1 MKKSIIKSI
10 ALGIGGLLSLSFLF
24 GIGSNNQSINNKED
38 NDTALLTTSVK
49 KQQLINRDNINTEG
63 TPLPS
68 SGGTLASG
76 TYYLDDNMTL
86 SNYIT
91 VAAGN
96 NIIINLNGFSLSA
109 KPDSN
114 QNIAYVKGGTLTING
129 KNDASGDMGTLCNG
143 KGYYDGSYTRG
154 GAIAVYADGTNMG
167 NATVNECNITNN
179 QSNFAG
185 VIFISKGCTA
195 TFNNCNISNSV
206 TDNPWGYRGV
216 IYAEDVNATVNING
230 GEIYN
235 NSAGVLLWDNAA
247 ENKSSRGN
255 LNGVYIHDNQQ
266 YGVAIGGNDNGS
278 PALTISGD
286 TIIKDNSTSTT
297 SGARANLRIS
307 GTNQAKFAITSE
319 LGDNASIGI
328 TMSGTQGVFTA
339 SADTSLNDVGKFFSD
354 DTNYAVA
361 KNSDG
366 QLYLSN
372 AVATVTSGATVT
384 EYATFSD
391 AVSAWQSA
399 SNGANL
405 TLLKDATTGS
415 TISVSGTKTF
425 DLNGCGINANGSSI
439 SIFTV
444 AAGGDLTLNDSGS
457 TTHYYTLAN
466 VESNGAAFAT
476 ICDEATYE
484 AAAVDA
490 RGTFTGG
497 YLTGANPGAQTGTYP
512 GGGIYILENGVA
524 TMNGGTIIGNIAS
537 NCAGGVGSYGK
548 FIMNG
553 GNVIYNRSRRGA
565 VLAATG
571 EITIN
576 GGNISYNTGRG
587 TTDCGTC
594 GAIITYPGCTSFIVN
609 GGYFTNNFAKYA
621 GFGSNT
627 PTISISGNPV
637 IKDNIGCGANGTDT
651 TEINALL
658 NRRSGLNVYF
668 DIVGELTEG
677 AEIGVTIEN
686 TSTGVITN
694 SSDISYNDVSK
705 FFSDANYAVA
715 KNSDGQLY
723 LTNAVATVT
732 SGGTVSEYS
741 DFSEAVSAWKSASTG
756 ATLTL
761 LKDVKTSSSIVIDD
775 DSTRTFDL
783 NGNGILMTDSNR
795 VFNLGGSSNIT
806 VSDSKPNHSHKIQL
820 DNYRGVAV
828 DDDCTTTT
836 PVNNGTG
843 IADINGGYVAGGYDG
858 TRGGAFY
865 VSGGTLTLNGGT
877 VIGNRCDQNGC
888 AGGGIYVG
896 SNGYFTMNGGS
907 IKYNYSGNSGA
918 GIAAIN
924 STIEINGGVISFN
937 TNNWSGGGAMSLSN
951 SSSLKLYGGVIE
963 NNVSRHA
970 EGAISFKSDNQYLS
984 IKGSPIVRNNTSINT
999 GYGVN
1004 LLLNHGV
1011 VAKIE
1016 GPLTEEADIHL
1027 CCNGNNPSVITD
1039 GWSTYMEGK
1048 DPNDYFSSD
1057 NPNYSVYLK
1066 DGEAWSLKPCTVT
1079 FDANGVGTAPD
1090 PISVGESLLI
1100 NKPTDPTV
1108 EGYVFIGWFKEEDCL
1123 NAWDFAT
1130 DTVTSNTILYAKW
1143 FDEAT
1148 ANVVKLINDIGD
1160 LTYAGGVNDSLDDII
1175 AAKVAYD
1182 ALTPSQQAVVN
1193 KENKDVLDHDILT
1206 YRHVDNVAD
1215 LIKEIP
1221 AASDSQEYYNA
1232 VEAAL
1237 AAYKA
1242 LTDEEKDILNAALDF
1257 QYKKT
1262 LDDNIAT
1269 KEVIELIQEIG
1280 EVTYNGGQ
1288 DDSKDDINAALD
1300 AYNNLTDDQKEIV
1313 DNANKDA
1320 LDEAKETYDNV
1331 DEAVNLINSI
1341 GDINHGG
1348 ESDSKEAIDAAKTA
1362 YDSLTPEEK
1371 ALVAS
1376 YNNSEKTLE
1385 DAEEVYDVLVKI
1397 DDIGEGADDEKINA
1411 AREAYD
1417 ALTPEQKDKVS
1428 DEYFQKLT
1436 SAENRSRDAKKQANI
1451 LFIVF
1456 LILLILLIVSGL
1468 IVLFVLLKRRK
1479 DENSSNN
1486 KQVKVASVTGLL
1498 PFVILVSYFR
1508 STKFIIIYILAAVAI
1523 LIWLTNLIL
1532 FVSKKR
1538 QKEAKVEAKSE
1549 AVIST
1554 VPQGKQTE
1562 LINED
1567 EEEVETITDEKGNIF
1582 QIRFIKSFTAKLIQS
1597 TDETKK
1603 YYEELKNEVLSYR
1616 KTNSRISW
1624 HYDAVNSGR
1633 NYVLKFA
1640 IRGKTLCVYLPLNA
1654 DDYVDSKYKVE
1665 KAESKRYEDV
1675 PCLYRIKNDRRL
1687 DYAKELIA
1695 VVANNLGLEKG
1706 EEHHEVY
1713 SNLPYEPNKPLVARG
1728 LIKEQ
1733 KIQVNKPATEPA
1745 ILETKTNS
1753 DGDEVEIVRDEKG
1766 NIFQIRFIKSFT
1778 AKLIQSPEETKKYY
1792 EELKNEVLSYKKTNS
1807 RVSWHYDAINSGRE
1821 YVLKF
1826 AIRGKTL
1833 CVYLP
1838 LDPEKVEEKYKVERS
1853 ESKKFEE
1860 VPCLYR
1866 IKNDRRCSYAK
1877 ELIAVVANNLGLEKG
1892 EEQHEVYSNLP
1903 YEENKPLIVRGL
1915 IKELK
1920 VKVNKPNDGPLVLE
1934 SKVNSEGDEVV
1945 LTKDS
1950 NGNLFEIR
1958 YIKSF
1963 TAKLSQSEAEV
1974 KDYYTIL
1981 KNYVLSYKGVHSRV
1995 SWHYDAINVGRD
2007 YILKFAIRGKTLC
2020 LYYALDTSKLD
2031 EKYKVE
2037 EAKGNRYIEVPCL
2050 YRIKND
2056 RRCEYAKEL
2065 IDLLMKEHELNQ
2077 GDIPNEDYHI
2087 KKESTKALLDKG
2099 LIKEVKS
2106 KIHDEKV
2113 IEHYESIT
2121 VSKADEVMSDEKA
2134 ESYIEE
2140 VKVNKHKEGSKEIIN
2155 IDTLSENYN
2164 NGDEVTLDS
2173 LIEKGLVPSK
2183 AGRIKVLARGEL
2195 DKKLHVVANDYSL
2208 QAIKMIVLVGGS
2220 VKKIK

>member
-1 MKKSIIKSI
+1 MKKSIVKSI

-24 GIGSNNQSINNKED
+24 GVGSNNQSINKED
-38 NDTALLTTSVK
+38 SDTALLATSVK
-49 KQQLINRDNINTEG
+49 KQQLINRDGVNTEG
-63 TPLPS
+63 TPLPTS
-68 SGGTLASG
+68 GTLSAG
-76 TYYLDDNMTL
+76 TYYLDSDST
-86 SNYIT
+86 IT
-91 VAAGN
+91 SIL
-96 NIIINLNGFSLSA
+96 NITSGDVIVNLNGHTLNGGGRDKGTF
-109 KPDSN
+109 
-114 QNIAYVKGGTLTING
+114 YVTGGTLTVNG
-129 KNDASGDMGTLCNG
+129 KDETTGQRGLINNAG
-143 KGYYDGSYTRG
+143 GYYPGSGYSYGGALYITKGEATFNDLDITNCQANWG
-154 GAIAVYADGTNMG
+154 GAIYMSNSAVTL
-167 NATVNECNITNN
+167 
-179 QSNFAG
+179 
-185 VIFISKGCTA
+185 
-195 TFNNCNISNSV
+195 NNCNLSGNKA
-206 TDNPWGYRGV
+206 TNGYGYPCA
-216 IYAEDVNATVNING
+216 IDVGDSSTAGTGLTVNG
-230 GEIYN
+230 GEMFSN
-235 NSAGVLLWDNAA
+235 DAGISLG
-247 ENKSSRGN
+247 NKAKATI
-255 LNGVYIHDNQQ
+255 NGAYIHDNERF
-266 YGVAIGGNDNGS
+266 GVRVEDSGATLN
-278 PALTISGD
+278 ISGD
-286 TIIKDNSTSTT
+286 TIIKNNSTSTT
-297 SGARANLRIS
+297 SGARANLRIN
-307 GTNQAKFAITSE
+307 GTNQAKIAITSA

-328 TMSGTQGVFTA
+328 TMTGTQGIFTA
-339 SADTSLNDVGKFFSD
+339 SADTSLNDFSKFFSD
-354 DTNYAVA
+354 DANYAVA

-366 QLYLSN
+366 QLYLTE

-391 AVSAWQSA
+391 AVSAWGSA

-405 TLLKDATTGS
+405 TLLKDSTTES
-415 TISVSGTKTF
+415 TISVSDTKTF

-439 SIFTV
+439 PIFTV
-444 AAGGDLTLNDSGS
+444 NAGGDFTLNDSGS

-476 ICDEATYE
+476 ICDEETYE
-484 AAAVDA
+484 AAAADA

-497 YLTGANPGAQTGTYP
+497 YLTGANPSAQTGIYP
-512 GGGIYILENGVA
+512 GGGIYILANGVA

-537 NCAGGVGSYGK
+537 NCAGGVGSYGT
-548 FIMNG
+548 FIMND
-553 GNVIYNRSRRGA
+553 GNIIYNRARRGA
-565 VLAATG
+565 VLASAG
-571 EITIN
+571 EMTIN
-576 GGNISYNTGRG
+576 GGHISYNTGRG
-587 TTDCGTC
+587 TQDCGTS
-594 GAIITYPGCTSFIVN
+594 GAVMIYGNCTSFIIT

-621 GFGSNT
+621 GFASNIE
-627 PTISISGNPV
+627 TISISGNPV
-637 IKDNIGCGANGTDT
+637 FKDNIGCGASGTDT
-651 TEINALL
+651 TEINAWLC
-658 NRRSGLNVYF
+658 RRSNLNVYF

-694 SSDISYNDVSK
+694 SSDISYNDESK
-705 FFSDANYAVA
+705 FFSDASYAVA

-732 SGGTVSEYS
+732 SGETVTEYNNF
-741 DFSEAVSAWKSASTG
+741 DDALAAWTDET
-756 ATLTL
+756 TLKL
-761 LKDVKTSSSIVIDD
+761 LKDVTMSDTINVNNNA
-775 DSTRTFDL
+775 TLDL
-783 NGNGILMTDSNR
+783 NGHGIKATGTDYSVLTINNGGKLIIIDSGDTTQYFTITDRYDGNGAGFATVCDKATYDAASE
-795 VFNLGGSSNIT
+795 NLRGTFQGGYITGGNIINTGFYQSKAGAITVMEGGELDFKAGTIIGNSGGSESPGG
-806 VSDSKPNHSHKIQL
+806 VSSF
-820 DNYRGVAV
+820 
-828 DDDCTTTT
+828 
-836 PVNNGTG
+836 GT
-843 IADINGGYVAGGYDG
+843 
-858 TRGGAFY
+858 F
-865 VSGGTLTLNGGT
+865 TLNGGNIIYNRGRRGSGVFLDKGT
-877 VIGNRCDQNGC
+877 FVMNSGSIEYNTGVGATEYGTSALHSYGNTKS
-888 AGGGIYVG
+888 I
-896 SNGYFTMNGGS
+896 SLKGGS
-907 IKYNYSGNSGA
+907 ISHNYAKYGGILTPINIFLSGDFVAANNIACGSSGTD
-918 GIAAIN
+918 AANRNIILSEGALISGCITGN
-924 STIEINGGVISFN
+924 TPIGISFLGSDTGVFTNNTDTSLNDPSKFVSDN
-937 TNNWSGGGAMSLSN
+937 TNYAI
-951 SSSLKLYGGVIE
+951 GV
-963 NNVSRHA
+963 
-970 EGAISFKSDNQYLS
+970 Y
-984 IKGSPIVRNNTSINT
+984 P
-999 GYGVN
+999 
-1004 LLLNHGV
+1004 
-1011 VAKIE
+1011 
-1016 GPLTEEADIHL
+1016 ADSTKAGQLFI
-1027 CCNGNNPSVITD
+1027 GNKV
-1039 GWSTYMEGK
+1039 
-1048 DPNDYFSSD
+1048 
-1057 NPNYSVYLK
+1057 
-1066 DGEAWSLKPCTVT
+1066 TVT
-1079 FDANGVGTAPD
+1079 YTTEYGTAPASD
-1090 PISVGESLLI
+1090 VVADGSIIYNE
-1100 NKPTDPTV
+1100 PTSPSQ
-1108 EGYVFIGWFKEEDCL
+1108 EGYVFIGWYKDEEFE

-1130 DTVTSNTILYAKW
+1130 DTVTSNTTLYAKW
-1143 FDEAT
+1143 YDEAT
-1148 ANVVKLINDIGD
+1148 ANVIKLINDIGD

-1175 AAKVAYD
+1175 TAKAAYD
-1182 ALTPSQQAVVN
+1182 ALTPSQQAIVN

-1221 AASDSQEYYNA
+1221 AASDSQEYYGA

-1242 LTDEEKDILNAALDF
+1242 LTDEEKNILNASLDF

-1262 LDDNIAT
+1262 LDDNIAA
-1269 KEVIELIQEIG
+1269 KEVIELIQDIG

-1300 AYNNLTDDQKEIV
+1300 AYNNLTDDQKASV
-1313 DNANKDA
+1313 NNANKDA

-1348 ESDSKEAIDAAKTA
+1348 ESDSKEAIDAAKDA
-1362 YDSLTPEEK
+1362 YESLTPEEK

-1397 DDIGEGADDEKINA
+1397 DDIGEGDDDEKIKE
-1411 AREAYD
+1411 ARDAYD
-1417 ALTPEQKDKVS
+1417 ALTPEQKDKVN
-1428 DEYFQKLT
+1428 DESFQKLIA
-1436 SAENRSRDAKKQANI
+1436 AENRSSDAKKQANI

-1456 LILLILLIVSGL
+1456 LILSILLIVSGL

-1479 DENSSNN
+1479 DENNSNN
-1486 KQVKVASVTGLL
+1486 KQVKVASISGLL
-1498 PFVILVSYFR
+1498 PLLILVSYFR
-1508 STKFIIIYILAAVAI
+1508 STKFIILYILIAVGI
-1523 LIWLTNLIL
+1523 LIWLANLIL

-1538 QKEAKVEAKSE
+1538 QKEVKVEAKPE
-1549 AVIST
+1549 TVISA
-1554 VPQGKQTE
+1554 VSQDKQTE
-1562 LINED
+1562 IINED
-1567 EEEVETITDEKGNIF
+1567 EEEVETITDEKGNVF

-1597 TDETKK
+1597 PDETKK
-1603 YYEELKNEVLSYR
+1603 YYEELKNEVLSYK

-1633 NYVLKFA
+1633 NYVLKFV

-1654 DDYVDSKYKVE
+1654 DDYANSKYKVE

-1687 DYAKELIA
+1687 GYAKELIE
-1695 VVANNLGLEKG
+1695 VVANNLGLEK
-1706 EEHHEVY
+1706 EEEQHEVY

-1733 KIQVNKPATEPA
+1733 KIQVNKPASEPA

-1753 DGDEVEIVRDEKG
+1753 DGDEVVVSKDASG
-1766 NIFQIRFIKSFT
+1766 NIFEIRYIKSFT
-1778 AKLIQSPEETKKYY
+1778 AKLIQSPDETKKYY

-1838 LDPEKVEEKYKVERS
+1838 LDSENLEDKYKVEKA
-1853 ESKKFEE
+1853 ESKRYED

-1866 IKNDRRCSYAK
+1866 IKNDRRLGYAK
-1877 ELIAVVANNLGLEKG
+1877 ELIEVVANNLGLEKD

-1903 YEENKPLIVRGL
+1903 YEENKPLIARGL

-1920 VKVNKPNDGPLVLE
+1920 VKVNKPDYGPVVLE

-1950 NGNLFEIR
+1950 SGNLFEIR

-1981 KNYVLSYKGVHSRV
+1981 KNYVFSYKGIHSRV
-1995 SWHYDAINVGRD
+1995 SWHYDAINIGRD

-2020 LYYALDTSKLD
+2020 VYFALDASKLD
-2031 EKYKVE
+2031 NKYKVE

-2065 IDLLMKEHELNQ
+2065 IDLLMKEHGLNQ

-2106 KIHDEKV
+2106 KIHDQKV

-2134 ESYIEE
+2134 EASIQE
-2140 VKVNKHKEGSKEIIN
+2140 VIVIKHKEGSKVIIN
-2155 IDTLSENYN
+2155 IDTLSKNYN

-2183 AGRIKVLARGEL
+2183 AGHIKVLARGEL

-2208 QAIKMIVLVGGS
+2208 QAIKMIVLVGGT